1 MYEHFSILWPHRGIS
16 RKILFTCIFK
26 HTGIASCILTKFTI
40 RVLVYPGVHSCS
52 NNSNFS
58 VNTEFHV
65 LGYGRTIYM
74 YSAAVP
80 RYGRTTKFSTYPY

>member
-1 MYEHFSILWPHRGIS
+1 MPRVILS
-16 RKILFTCIFK
+16 TCIFISK
-26 HTGIASCILTKFTI
+26 HTGIASCILTKFSI
-40 RVLVYPGVHSCS
+40 RVPGYPGVHSCS

-80 RYGRTTKFSTYPY
+80 GYGRTTKFSTYPYHSFTAFCCW